1 MLRLRREGAA
11 AGWPPV
17 RAGTHEHSAT
27 LGSGSARKDYL
38 LGFGRG
44 YVLRKWGVLRPRR
57 LPAVLAR
64 ELALTAGQAVVDRNL
79 GGARGRLRGLRAAR
93 ASEPYPAGRAAARP
107 TLAGLHAAPAL
118 APPRGG
124 SRAGPTEPPGR
135 GSFTAI
141 PA

>member
-1 MLRLRREGAA
+1 MLRLRRAGAVCRLA
-11 AGWPPV
+11 AEA
-17 RAGTHEHSAT
+17 RGTHRHSAT
-27 LGSGSARKDYL
+27 LGSGSERKDYL

-93 ASEPYPAGRAAARP
+93 AAEPYP
-107 TLAGLHAAPAL
+107 PAEL
-118 APPRGG
+118 LPGHPRWCP
-124 SRAGPTEPPGR
+124 R
-135 GSFTAI
+135 
-141 PA
+141 